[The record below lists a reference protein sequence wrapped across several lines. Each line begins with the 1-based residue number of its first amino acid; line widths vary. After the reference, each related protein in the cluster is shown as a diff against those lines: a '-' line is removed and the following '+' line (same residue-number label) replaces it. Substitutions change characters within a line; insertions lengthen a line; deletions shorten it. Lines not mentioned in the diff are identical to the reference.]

1 MPFASGEQIGPY
13 QIIEQLGAGGMA
25 TVYKAY
31 QPQLDRYVAI
41 KVLHTVLK
49 EADPTFRER
58 FDREAKIVAKL
69 EHPNIVPIYDFAY
82 HRDDPYLVMRYV
94 EGQTL
99 KARMDS
105 APLSREQMTYVAVS
119 VASALAYAHRNDVLH
134 RDVKP
139 SNILLDREG
148 KVYLADFGLARI
160 ASSGESTLSQDMM
173 LGTPSYISP
182 EQAQGSRDLT
192 NRTDIYS
199 LGVVLYEMC
208 VGRVPYIADTPY
220 AIIHNHIYAPLPMPR
235 QLNPNVPPDV
245 ERVLL
250 KALAKNPSDRFETAD
265 QLGMAFAQ
273 AIRNA
278 GAPRPA
284 QLSAPLAAPNMA
296 PPARR
301 PITRAQPRPDA
312 APTPPVMQTPAQQ
325 SMAAVPSPAPAQAFP
340 STDPQMQAAKRRSG
354 GGNALLAAL
363 GVAALIVIGL
373 LAVALTQGRLPSWAY
388 TETASVGG
396 TRAARTQLAISGGP
410 TERPP
415 RTLPPTWTPPPP
427 TATGFVPTRA
437 PDPTSTPRLR
447 IVRTAIASRP
457 TGVSSGDSLDL
468 LKPEFLNKASAATL
482 RPLILSDPTDP
493 IPHYALAIVYYR
505 NREEAK
511 AEAELR
517 RGLSLSKN
525 DTTLLQKV
533 AESVRAINTRGEAS
547 LTRLYVILEGQQ
559 YVLLPNNS
567 AQKNIVGAALF
578 ALALEA
584 ERNEAAVNNLAAAAE
599 FTNQAAVYALYALS
613 EEKSGNGMQAEFTIR
628 KAFGLDRDSPEVQL
642 VRGIMADDTEEARS
656 LLTSAANS
664 PVRWVVEAAQRL
676 LKGL

>member
-1 MPFASGEQIGPY
+1 MPFASGEQVGPY

-49 EADPTFRER
+49 NADPSFRER

-69 EHPNIVPIYDFAY
+69 EHPNIVPVYDFTY
-82 HRDDPYLVMRYV
+82 HRDDLYLVMRYV

-99 KARMDS
+99 KARMES
-105 APLSREQMTYVAVS
+105 GPLSLRQMARVVVS
-119 VASALAYAHRNDVLH
+119 VASALAYAHRNNVLH

-139 SNILLDREG
+139 SNILIDREG
-148 KVYLADFGLARI
+148 KVYLADFGLARL

-182 EQAQGSRDLT
+182 EQAQGNRDLT

-220 AIIHNHIYAPLPMPR
+220 AIVHEHIYAPLPMPR
-235 QLNPNVPPDV
+235 QLNPKVPPEV

-250 KALAKNPSDRFETAD
+250 RALAKNPADRFGTAD
-265 QLGMAFAQ
+265 QLGAAFVRAIQSVNAAQ
-273 AIRNA
+273 PTID
-278 GAPRPA
+278 PP
-284 QLSAPLAAPNMA
+284 AAPS
-296 PPARR
+296 PVVRR
-301 PITRAQPRPDA
+301 VSRVQPRPEA
-312 APTPPVMQTPAQQ
+312 APTPPAMHTPPRQP
-325 SMAAVPSPAPAQAFP
+325 MAAAPNAGASQASPTTTPHKQVKKQR
-340 STDPQMQAAKRRSG
+340 TG
-354 GGNALLAAL
+354 GENVLLVAL
-363 GVAALIVIGL
+363 GVAALIVIGVL
-373 LAVALTQGRLPSWAY
+373 GIALTRESMPSWAQ
-388 TETASVGG
+388 TETAVVG
-396 TRAARTQLAISGGP
+396 RTATAQTQVALSNLRMA
-410 TERPP
+410 

-599 FTNQAAVYALYALS
+599 FTSQAALYALYALS
-613 EEKSGNGMQAEFTIR
+613 EEKSGNGIQAEFTIR

>member
-1 MPFASGEQIGPY
+1 
-13 QIIEQLGAGGMA
+13 MA
-25 TVYKAY
+25 A
-31 QPQLDRYVAI
+31 
-41 KVLHTVLK
+41 
-49 EADPTFRER
+49 
-58 FDREAKIVAKL
+58 
-69 EHPNIVPIYDFAY
+69 
-82 HRDDPYLVMRYV
+82 
-94 EGQTL
+94 
-99 KARMDS
+99 
-105 APLSREQMTYVAVS
+105 AP
-119 VASALAYAHRNDVLH
+119 
-134 RDVKP
+134 
-139 SNILLDREG
+139 
-148 KVYLADFGLARI
+148 
-160 ASSGESTLSQDMM
+160 
-173 LGTPSYISP
+173 
-182 EQAQGSRDLT
+182 
-192 NRTDIYS
+192 
-199 LGVVLYEMC
+199 
-208 VGRVPYIADTPY
+208 
-220 AIIHNHIYAPLPMPR
+220 
-235 QLNPNVPPDV
+235 
-245 ERVLL
+245 
-250 KALAKNPSDRFETAD
+250 
-265 QLGMAFAQ
+265 
-273 AIRNA
+273 NA
-278 GAPRPA
+278 GASQA
-284 QLSAPLAAPNMA
+284 S
-296 PPARR
+296 
-301 PITRAQPRPDA
+301 
-312 APTPPVMQTPAQQ
+312 PTTTPHKQVKKQ
-325 SMAAVPSPAPAQAFP
+325 R
-340 STDPQMQAAKRRSG
+340 TG
-354 GGNALLAAL
+354 GENVLLVAL
-363 GVAALIVIGL
+363 GVAALIVIGVL
-373 LAVALTQGRLPSWAY
+373 GIALTRESMPSWAQ
-388 TETASVGG
+388 TETAVVG
-396 TRAARTQLAISGGP
+396 RTAIAQTQVALSNL
-410 TERPP
+410 RMA

-613 EEKSGNGMQAEFTIR
+613 EEKSGNGIQAEFTIR

>member
-1 MPFASGEQIGPY
+1 MPFASGEQVGPY
-13 QIIEQLGAGGMA
+13 QIVEQLGAGGMA

-49 EADPTFRER
+49 EADPSFRER

-69 EHPNIVPIYDFAY
+69 EHPNIVPIHDFAY

-99 KARMDS
+99 KARMDGG
-105 APLSREQMTYVAVS
+105 PLTREQMTHVAVS

-139 SNILLDREG
+139 SNILIDREG

-182 EQAQGSRDLT
+182 EQAQGNRDLT

-199 LGVVLYEMC
+199 LGVVLYEMS

-250 KALAKNPSDRFETAD
+250 KALAKNPADRFETAD

-273 AIRNA
+273 AVRNA

-284 QLSAPLAAPNMA
+284 ANAPINVTPPTPPSMAAPK
-296 PPARR
+296 PV
-301 PITRAQPRPDA
+301 TRAQPRPDM
-312 APTPPVMQTPAQQ
+312 APTPPAMQTPARQP
-325 SMAAVPSPAPAQAFP
+325 MAAVPNPAPSQVFP
-340 STDPQMQAAKRRSG
+340 STDPQMHTTKKRPSG
-354 GGNALLAAL
+354 GNVLLAAL
-363 GVAALIVIGL
+363 GLAALIVIGL
-373 LAVALTQGRLPSWAY
+373 LAVALTRGRLPSWAY

-396 TRAARTQLAISGGP
+396 TRAARTQIAANGGA
-410 TERPP
+410 TERVV

-437 PDPTSTPRLR
+437 PDPTSTSRPR
-447 IVRTAIASRP
+447 IIRTAIASR
-457 TGVSSGDSLDL
+457 SNDSDSLAM
-468 LKPEFLNKASAATL
+468 LKPDFLNKANGPTM
-482 RPLILSDPTDP
+482 RPIIEGDPTDP
-493 IPHYALAIVYYR
+493 IPHYVLAIVYYR
-505 NREEAK
+505 NREDAK

-517 RGLSLSKN
+517 RGLSLSNN
-525 DTTLLQKV
+525 DTDLLRTVADAVRTL
-533 AESVRAINTRGEAS
+533 NTRNEAP
-547 LTRLYVILEGQQ
+547 LTRLYVILESQL
-559 YVLLPNNS
+559 YALLPNNNP
-567 AQKNIVGAALF
+567 QKNLIGKGLYDAALNEKSESSTNLQAAADF
-578 ALALEA
+578 TQAAPIYALWALAEKKRGNVA
-584 ERNEAAVNNLAAAAE
+584 NY
-599 FTNQAAVYALYALS
+599 TSALQTAGKIDS
-613 EEKSGNGMQAEFTIR
+613 N
-628 KAFGLDRDSPEVQL
+628 SPELSL
-642 VRGIMADDTEEARS
+642 VRGIIYAQSNNKDAAKES
-656 LLTSAANS
+656 LSRAAKSGVVWVATAANG
-664 PVRWVVEAAQRL
+664 L